1 MKLAKIKLFSGIMS
15 AEKPW
20 CLNRG
25 GYERWMRSVSG
36 RGERE
41 KEEEEEEDVEE
52 SERRDRC

>member
-41 KEEEEEEDVEE
+41 EEEEEEDVEE